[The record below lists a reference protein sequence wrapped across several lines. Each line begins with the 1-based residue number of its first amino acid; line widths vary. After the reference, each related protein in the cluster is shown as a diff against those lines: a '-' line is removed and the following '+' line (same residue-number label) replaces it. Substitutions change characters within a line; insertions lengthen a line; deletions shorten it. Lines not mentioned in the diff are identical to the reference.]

1 MNPRVI
7 GVATA
12 LAAITIVFT
21 AIVLT
26 IAAIQDYQENKG
38 ESFIERAAS
47 IVGFGSLTEDVAEVK
62 VEMADEDVAEP
73 EKRSSDPRDVFRFF
87 GRSEGSEESFD
98 DLFERRWRDRDDSYR
113 FEDRIERLPADS
125 PFAGWEFQGFVP
137 PDWLNDLVERGV
149 MKPEEVDQLK
159 EWLNNLPDS
168 FGDGKPRYSDK
179 RSFEFDSEDGRF
191 RFRGEWNF
199 GEPEDDSTDEHK
211 DDNDDDDD
219 RYELGPNK
227 GISF

>member
-1 MNPRVI
+1 MKPRVI

-26 IAAIQDYQENKG
+26 IATIQDYQENKG

-47 IVGFGSLTEDVAEVK
+47 IVGFGTLTEDVAEVK

-73 EKRSSDPRDVFRFF
+73 EKRSSDPPDIFRFF

-113 FEDRIERLPADS
+113 FEDRIERLPDS
-125 PFAGWEFQGFVP
+125 PFGVGIPGFRP
-137 PDWLNDLVERGV
+137 TRLA
-149 MKPEEVDQLK
+149 K
-159 EWLNNLPDS
+159 
-168 FGDGKPRYSDK
+168 
-179 RSFEFDSEDGRF
+179 
-191 RFRGEWNF
+191 
-199 GEPEDDSTDEHK
+199 
-211 DDNDDDDD
+211 
-219 RYELGPNK
+219 
-227 GISF
+227 

>member
-1 MNPRVI
+1 
-7 GVATA
+7 
-12 LAAITIVFT
+12 
-21 AIVLT
+21 
-26 IAAIQDYQENKG
+26 
-38 ESFIERAAS
+38 
-47 IVGFGSLTEDVAEVK
+47 
-62 VEMADEDVAEP
+62 
-73 EKRSSDPRDVFRFF
+73 
-87 GRSEGSEESFD
+87 
-98 DLFERRWRDRDDSYR
+98 
-113 FEDRIERLPADS
+113 
-125 PFAGWEFQGFVP
+125 
-137 PDWLNDLVERGV
+137 

-159 EWLNNLPDS
+159 EWLDNLPDS

-211 DDNDDDDD
+211 DDNDDD

>member
-47 IVGFGSLTEDVAEVK
+47 IVGFGTLTEDVAEVK

-87 GRSEGSEESFD
+87 GRSEDGEESFD
-98 DLFERRWRDRDDSYR
+98 
-113 FEDRIERLPADS
+113 
-125 PFAGWEFQGFVP
+125 GWEFQGFVP
-137 PDWLNDLVERGV
+137 PDLLDDLVERGV
-149 MKPEEVDQLK
+149 MTQDEADQIQS
-159 EWLNNLPDS
+159 WLENLPDS
-168 FGDGKPRYSDK
+168 VSETMPKFLGN
-179 RSFEFDSEDGRF
+179 RSFEFDSDDGSF

-211 DDNDDDDD
+211 DDNDI
-219 RYELGPNK
+219 YELGPNK

>member
-1 MNPRVI
+1 MKPRVI

-26 IAAIQDYQENKG
+26 IATIQDYQENKG

-47 IVGFGSLTEDVAEVK
+47 IVGFGTLTEDVAEVK

-73 EKRSSDPRDVFRFF
+73 EKRSSDPPDIFRFF

-98 DLFERRWRDRDDSYR
+98 
-113 FEDRIERLPADS
+113 
-125 PFAGWEFQGFVP
+125 GWEFQGFVP
-137 PDWLNDLVERGV
+137 PDLLDDLVERGV
-149 MKPEEVDQLK
+149 MTQDEADQIQS
-159 EWLNNLPDS
+159 WLENLPDS
-168 FGDGKPRYSDK
+168 VSETMPKFLGN
-179 RSFEFDSEDGRF
+179 RSFEFDSDDGSF

-211 DDNDDDDD
+211 DDKQRRRQIRTRSQQGHLVLALDAVQASAVSRRSQPGLNMRRKFD
-219 RYELGPNK
+219 LP
-227 GISF
+227 

>member
-1 MNPRVI
+1 MKPRVI

-26 IAAIQDYQENKG
+26 IATIQDYQANKG
-38 ESFIERAAS
+38 ESFIERAAN
-47 IVGFGSLTEDVAEVK
+47 IVGFGTLTEDVAEVK

-73 EKRSSDPRDVFRFF
+73 KKRSSDPPDIFRFF
-87 GRSEGSEESFD
+87 GRSEDGEESFD
-98 DLFERRWRDRDDSYR
+98 
-113 FEDRIERLPADS
+113 
-125 PFAGWEFQGFVP
+125 GWEFQGFVP
-137 PDWLNDLVERGV
+137 PDLLDDLVERGV
-149 MKPEEVDQLK
+149 MTQDEADQIQS
-159 EWLNNLPDS
+159 WLENLPDS
-168 FGDGKPRYSDK
+168 VSETMPKFLGN
-179 RSFEFDSEDGRF
+179 RSFEFHSDDGSF

-199 GEPEDDSTDEHK
+199 GEPEDDSTHEHK
-211 DDNDDDDD
+211 DDKDDD

>member
-1 MNPRVI
+1 MKPRVI

-26 IAAIQDYQENKG
+26 IATIQDYQENKG

-47 IVGFGSLTEDVAEVK
+47 IVGFGTLTEDFAEVK

-73 EKRSSDPRDVFRFF
+73 AKRSSDPPDIFRFF

-98 DLFERRWRDRDDSYR
+98 
-113 FEDRIERLPADS
+113 
-125 PFAGWEFQGFVP
+125 GWEFQGFVP
-137 PDWLNDLVERGV
+137 PDLLDDLVERGV
-149 MKPEEVDQLK
+149 IKPEEVDQLK
-159 EWLNNLPDS
+159 EWLDNLPDS